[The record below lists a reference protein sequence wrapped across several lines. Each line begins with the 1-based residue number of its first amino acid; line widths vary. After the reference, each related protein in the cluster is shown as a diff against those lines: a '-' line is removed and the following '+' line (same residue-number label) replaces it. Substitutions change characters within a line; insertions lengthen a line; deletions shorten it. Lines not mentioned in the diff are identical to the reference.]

1 MTQPSPTND
10 ECRRQVDVLLRS
22 CVTATRLSFAAGG
35 LSGLLV
41 GVLVGKWLGSS
52 RANKE
57 TK

>member
-22 CVTATRLSFAAGG
+22 CVAATRVSFVAGG

-41 GVLVGKWLGSS
+41 GVLVGRWLGS